1 MAGEP
6 RRRATKAELRDI
18 LLNKLNSWVEQG
30 DTPEQAIERLTLRQY
45 DFLVEQGVDLDN
57 FILTPEQQKAAGEI
71 LKTQAGRKRG
81 AYNKK
86 YPQAKQDL
94 YNGLVEYLT
103 AQGAEIIP
111 LERQNFRDLEF
122 TLTGTKYKIVLSN
135 PRT

>member
-1 MAGEP
+1 MASEP

-18 LLNKLNSWVEQG
+18 LLKKLDSWIESG

-45 DFLVEQGVDLDN
+45 DFLIEQGVDLDN

-71 LKTQAGRKRG
+71 VKAKAGRKRG

-94 YNGLVEYLT
+94 YNGLVDYL
-103 AQGAEIIP
+103 AGQGAEIIP
-111 LERQNFRDLEF
+111 SERQNFRDLEF
-122 TLTGTKYKIVLSN
+122 TLAGTKYKIVLSN
-135 PRT
+135 PRS

>member
-1 MAGEP
+1 MLLIIIMKKAFLIPALAAGM
-6 RRRATKAELRDI
+6 
-18 LLNKLNSWVEQG
+18 LLTSCDGN
-30 DTPEQAIERLTLRQY
+30 TPNPGNGGGKY
-45 DFLVEQGVDLDN
+45 DDYPYSA
-57 FILTPEQQKAAGEI
+57 LTPEQQKAAGDI

-122 TLTGTKYKIVLSN
+122 TLAGTKYKIVLSN

>member
-45 DFLVEQGVDLDN
+45 DFLIEQGVDLDN
-57 FILTPEQQKAAGEI
+57 FILTPEQQKAAGDI

-122 TLTGTKYKIVLSN
+122 ILAGTKYKIVLSN

>member
-45 DFLVEQGVDLDN
+45 DFLIEQGVDLDN
-57 FILTPEQQKAAGEI
+57 FILTPEQQKAAGDI

-122 TLTGTKYKIVLSN
+122 TLAGMKYKIVLSN

>member
-45 DFLVEQGVDLDN
+45 DFH
-57 FILTPEQQKAAGEI
+57 
-71 LKTQAGRKRG
+71 
-81 AYNKK
+81 KK

-122 TLTGTKYKIVLSN
+122 TLAGTKYKIVLSN

>member
-81 AYNKK
+81 QYNKK

-103 AQGAEIIP
+103 VQGAEIIP

-122 TLTGTKYKIVLSN
+122 ILAGTKYKIVLSN